1 LWSNLELGPPK
12 ILLGLVKERKKERK
26 KKKKKKNPIHLKIEF
41 QETAGL
47 HKSKTPFL
55 FVVLDSKISEFFHE
69 NQIRLPTQ
77 KLQK

>member
-12 ILLGLVKERKKERK
+12 ILLGLVKERK

>member
-1 LWSNLELGPPK
+1 LWSNLELGPSK

-26 KKKKKKNPIHLKIEF
+26 KEKKNPIHLKIEF

-47 HKSKTPFL
+47 RKSKTLFL
-55 FVVLDSKISEFFHE
+55 FVVLGSKISEFFHE